1 MDVDVAV
8 PVLLAVLAV
17 SAALIRRW
25 WALVVPLAAVP
36 FLYAGLRN
44 GWWGD
49 GVGEGWQYAAVMVT
63 AVGLLASALGVV
75 VGRALARNV
84 RH

>member
-1 MDVDVAV
+1 VDVNVSV
-8 PVLLAVLAV
+8 PLLLAVLAV

-25 WALVVPLAAVP
+25 WALAVPLAAVP
-36 FLYAGLRN
+36 LFYAGLRN

-63 AVGLLASALGVV
+63 AVGLLGSALGVV
-75 VGRALARNV
+75 VGRFLARNV

>member
-1 MDVDVAV
+1 VDVDVAV

-63 AVGLLASALGVV
+63 AMGLLASALGVV

>member
-1 MDVDVAV
+1 VDVDVAV